1 MDKYDFLLALEERL
15 EGLPEA
21 DRQSSLDFYAEMLD
35 DLMEG
40 GMTERDAVASLG
52 SVDAIAEEILMD
64 LPLPKLIKA
73 KMKPKRRMRAWEIV
87 LLAVGAPVWFPIL
100 IALAAVVLA
109 VYLALWAVVFS
120 LYAADLAFAVSAP
133 AGVVTAILLFVQGEA
148 AGGLLFLGAGL
159 VLVGLTVLWLLLC
172 NLTAKGMWQL
182 GKLTLRGIK
191 ACFIRKEKKES

>member
-1 MDKYDFLLALEERL
+1 MDKKEFLSALEARL
-15 EGLPEA
+15 AGLPEA

-40 GMTERDAVASLG
+40 GMTEQEAVASLG

-64 LPLPKLIKA
+64 TPLPKLIKA

-87 LLAVGAPVWFPIL
+87 LIAVGSPVWFPIL
-100 IALAAVVLA
+100 IALFAVALSL
-109 VYLALWAVVFS
+109 YITLWAVVLS

-133 AGVVTAILLFVQGEA
+133 TGIITAIALFVSGKPTA
-148 AGGLLFLGAGL
+148 ALLFLGAGL
-159 VLVGLTVLWLLLC
+159 VLAGLTVLWLLLC
-172 NLTAKGMWQL
+172 NLTAKGVWQL

-191 ACFIRKEKKES
+191 ACFIRKEGK